1 MGKTGGYSRNRVEL
15 GHFLRTKRSSLA
27 PADIGL
33 SVSSGKRRTPGLRR
47 EEVAVVAGIGTS
59 WYAWLE
65 QGRDINVSENVAR
78 AIGRALRLD
87 HSEFRYL
94 YQLLGISLGQDA
106 GLGVEPLGLD
116 AGQVVDEW
124 LPNPALVVDELWNLI
139 DFNASARIVFGI
151 GPGDRNLLES
161 FFTNEKVRS
170 RYSNP
175 ERVEREAVAQF
186 RAAAAGRYN
195 DPGFGRL
202 IASLCS
208 RSERFAALWR
218 SHEVL
223 GSWKKRKE
231 IDHPD
236 AGRLSFDV
244 HAWRVDGADDI
255 RLFLHLPCPASDTRV
270 KLETLLRKHEPV
282 VREAQPAAS

>member
-1 MGKTGGYSRNRVEL
+1 LS
-15 GHFLRTKRSSLA
+15 

-87 HSEFRYL
+87 RSEVRYL
-94 YQLLGISLGQDA
+94 YQLLGISPGQDA
-106 GLGVEPLGLD
+106 RAGVEGLGLD
-116 AGQVVDEW
+116 TGRVVDEW
-124 LPNPALVVDELWNLI
+124 LPNPALVVDDLWNLI
-139 DFNASARIVFGI
+139 DSNASARAVFGI
-151 GPGDRNLLES
+151 EEGDRNLLVS
-161 FFTNEKVRS
+161 FFTNERVWS
-170 RYSNP
+170 RYP
-175 ERVEREAVAQF
+175 DPDRVAREAVAQF
-186 RAAAAGRYN
+186 RAAAAARYN
-195 DPGFGRL
+195 DPGFSRL
-202 IASLCS
+202 VASLCA

-223 GSWKKRKE
+223 DSRKKRKE

-236 AGRLSFDV
+236 VGRLSFDV
-244 HAWRVDGADDI
+244 HTWRVDGADGI
-255 RLFLHLPCPASDTRV
+255 RLFLHLPCPGSETRA
-270 KLETLLRKHEPV
+270 KLETLLRQQEPV
-282 VREAQPAAS
+282 VREAQPTAS

>member
-1 MGKTGGYSRNRVEL
+1 LSPSE
-15 GHFLRTKRSSLA
+15 
-27 PADIGL
+27 IGL

-59 WYAWLE
+59 WYTWLE
-65 QGRDINVSENVAR
+65 QGRDINVSESVAR
-78 AIGRALRLD
+78 AIGRALRLNPG
-87 HSEFRYL
+87 EFRYL
-94 YQLLGISLGQDA
+94 YRMLGISLGRET
-106 GLGVEPLGLD
+106 GLTPESLGLD

-124 LPNPALVVDELWNLI
+124 LPSPALVIDELWNLLA
-139 DFNASARIVFGI
+139 FNASARVVFGI
-151 GPGDRNLLES
+151 GPGNRNLLAS
-161 FFTNEKVRS
+161 FFTNEQARS
-170 RYSNP
+170 LYSDP

-186 RAAAAGRYN
+186 RATAAGRYN

-208 RSERFAALWR
+208 GSERFAALWR

-223 GSWKKRKE
+223 GSCKMRKE

-244 HAWRVDGADDI
+244 HAWRVDGVDGV
-255 RLFLHLPCPASDTRV
+255 RLFLHLPSPASDTRA
-270 KLETLLRKHEPV
+270 KLEDLLRQYEPIL
-282 VREAQPAAS
+282 REA